1 MDLRLLYLTIHVVG
15 FVTWVGSLFGFA
27 SILGAR
33 GRESDPAFAVKLG
46 AVAKD
51 SGRAMD
57 VGATLAIAG
66 GLGLLSSN
74 FAGYMQQPWL
84 HAKLTLVLLL
94 LGAHGF
100 LRAKGKRGGAIPKA
114 LVPAVTLIAVTI
126 ISLVVFKPGAR

>member
-1 MDLRLLYLTIHVVG
+1 MDLRLLYLTIHILG
-15 FVTWVGSLFGFA
+15 FITWVGSLFGFA

-33 GRESDPAFAVKLG
+33 GGESDPAFAAKLG
-46 AVAKD
+46 VVAKD
-51 SGRAMD
+51 SGRAAD
-57 VGATLAIAG
+57 VGATLTIAG

-74 FAGYMQQPWL
+74 FAGYMHQPWL

-114 LVPAVTLIAVTI
+114 IVPAITLMAIAIVA
-126 ISLVVFKPGAR
+126 LVIFKPGAR